1 MAVTFRMSYGRAVP
15 YICAAAIVMIIAIA
29 VPLLMAR
36 AWWLGSTI
44 ILLAAAMAVFI
55 YRYFHN
61 PPVYVIDDNTITFKQ
76 LWRSEVYPIDRIIRI
91 QYFDLGV
98 EYSYGPLNA
107 RRQLGLYF
115 DRKLFKSSEPR
126 AFCPDDRDGFVG
138 ALLARNPAIKVDRN
152 DIRPK

>member
-1 MAVTFRMSYGRAVP
+1 MVTFRMSYGRDVP
-15 YICAAAIVMIIAIA
+15 YLCGAAIIMMAAIA
-29 VPLLMAR
+29 APLLMAR
-36 AWWLGSTI
+36 AWWLGGA
-44 ILLAAAMAVFI
+44 ILLMAVAMAVFV

-61 PPVYVIDDNTITFKQ
+61 PPIYIIDDNTITFKQ
-76 LWRSEVYPIDRIIRI
+76 LWRQNVYPIDRIIRI

-98 EYSYGPLNA
+98 EYSRGPNNA

-115 DRKLFKSSEPR
+115 DRKLFRSSEPR

-138 ALLARNPAIKVDRN
+138 ALLARNPAIQVDRN